1 MWCRSRYVL
10 GLVIIDFLLKTV
22 ADNLSLL
29 CARLKMWG
37 ISCCRCG
44 SISGFQQAGVSASL
58 LSSSSS
64 SLLCGTFRFVKPS
77 MPVMLE
83 PSPGTLTNVLCINVC
98 LACLSILPYLLQA
111 YVQVPSGAHL
121 SLRFLNCRC
130 SQTASFAGNPFS
142 PLAIPPPPLWG
153 VFHLSPANRFGSL
166 LKEAGKLNRLQSQPR
181 I

>member
-37 ISCCRCG
+37 ISCCRCR

-58 LSSSSS
+58 LSSRSS

-83 PSPGTLTNVLCINVC
+83 PSPGTLTSSLCISVC
-98 LACLSILPYLLQA
+98 IACLSILPYLLQA
-111 YVQVPSGAHL
+111 HGSFGSSPTSEFFKLQMFTDCQFTS
-121 SLRFLNCRC
+121 S
-130 SQTASFAGNPFS
+130 SSFAGNPFS
-142 PLAIPPPPLWG
+142 PLAIFLFSLG
-153 VFHLSPANRFGSL
+153 IFHLSPANRFGSPAEGGR
-166 LKEAGKLNRLQSQPR
+166 EAQ
-181 I
+181 